1 MAFARGEVDVVL
13 ADVLDEELEWVR
25 VLAAWGKIRVV
36 LVHENDSAGEIFRSE
51 GVTDSLW
58 EFSVAVWL
66 DEGDKSFEISVLGIM
81 FEYADGLGLNFHG
94 RMPQGVGRLGMVALT
109 SGDIWPWRPASVGV
123 LVGAKE
129 LSPSCG
135 RWAV

>member
-36 LVHENDSAGEIFRSE
+36 LVHENDSAGEIFRSK

-81 FEYADGLGLNFHG
+81 LEYADGLGLNFHG
-94 RMPQGVGRLGMVALT
+94 RMPQGGGL
-109 SGDIWPWRPASVGV
+109 
-123 LVGAKE
+123 
-129 LSPSCG
+129 
-135 RWAV
+135 AV